1 MGAAGTATH
10 VPRSEL
16 THDQPRG
23 SRARRP
29 PLLSEGAR
37 VALVAPAGPLRG
49 DADLARAVE
58 NVRSFGWEPVVG
70 ANVLARDGYFAGV
83 DAQRAADLN
92 LALRDDSIDAVWCLR
107 GGYGAMRILDAIDY
121 DAVARRP
128 KPVIGYSDITAL
140 HAAFTRRS
148 EVVTYHG
155 PTARAVL
162 SPFSRDSLACALV
175 HGGDS
180 CGAAPDAR
188 VLRGGSAHGV
198 LAGGNLALL
207 SALAGT
213 PFAPRL
219 DDVILV
225 LEDVDEAIY
234 RVDRMLRQ
242 LLLAGMLD
250 GVRAIVFGAC
260 TNCPEASDDG
270 ARRLDDVILELADLL
285 TIPAMAGAPIG
296 HVDDQWTLPL
306 GAPAL
311 LDTDRRLLAVQ
322 PTLTIA

>member
-1 MGAAGTATH
+1 MATH
-10 VPRSEL
+10 VPRREL
-16 THDQPRG
+16 THEQPRG

-37 VALVAPAGPLRG
+37 VALVAPAGPLRS
-49 DADLARAVE
+49 DAELTRAIE
-58 NVRSFGWEPVVG
+58 NVRSFGWDPIVG
-70 ANVLARDGYFAGV
+70 EHALARDGYFAGI
-83 DAQRAADLN
+83 DAHRAADLN
-92 LALRDDSIDAVWCLR
+92 RALRDDTIDAVWCLR
-107 GGYGAMRILDAIDY
+107 GGYGTMRILDAIDY
-121 DAVARRP
+121 DAAARRP

-140 HAAFTRRS
+140 HAALIRRS
-148 EVVTYHG
+148 DVVTYHG

-175 HGGDS
+175 NGGDS
-180 CGAAPDAR
+180 CGVAADAR
-188 VLRGGSAHGV
+188 VLRGGTAQGV

-219 DDVILV
+219 EDTILV
-225 LEDVDEAIY
+225 LEDIDEAVY

-242 LLLAGMLD
+242 LLLAGSLD

-260 TNCPEASDDG
+260 TNCPEAADDG
-270 ARRLDDVILELADLL
+270 ARSLDDVIGELGDVLGVP
-285 TIPAMAGAPIG
+285 TMSGAPIG
-296 HVDDQWTLPL
+296 HIDDQWTLPL

-311 LDTDRRLLAVQ
+311 LDTDRRVLVVQ